1 MYSLGGHS
9 NKNTD
14 INIDIRCLACI
25 SSLDLEWTRE
35 VSACM
40 VEWRGR
46 DDTTGRKLSHDLS
59 CCPGVGLPASNTSSR
74 YLFGELFGSDYMKLQ
89 GENTQ

>member
-1 MYSLGGHS
+1 MYSLGGHT

-14 INIDIRCLACI
+14 ININVRCLACI

-40 VEWRGR
+40 VEWSGR
-46 DDTTGRKLSHDLS
+46 DDAAGRKLSHDLS
-59 CCPGVGLPASNTSSR
+59 CCPGVVLLALNAGSR
-74 YLFGELFGSDYMKLQ
+74 YLFGELLGSDNVKLQ
-89 GENTQ
+89 EENTQ